1 MAERFP
7 EAYTLIRKAEEQN
20 ADLLHQWCRSLKG
33 YQLEDCLLLP
43 DLAKARQAVAL
54 FEALLA
60 IPEDER
66 IKRWG

>member
-7 EAYTLIRKAEEQN
+7 EAYALIRKASEQN
-20 ADLLHQWCRSLKG
+20 GDLLYQWYRSLQG
-33 YQLEDCLLLP
+33 YKLDDCYLLP

-66 IKRWG
+66 IM